1 MLLRGFRRGY
11 PEERTSGQNTETNF
25 FFLHHN
31 LIKGFPNIYT
41 CMCSFIH
48 LTSFNVALC
57 VPGSARP
64 WEYKNKHNI
73 FSVFRTPI
81 LMEEVETNNQST

>member
-1 MLLRGFRRGY
+1 MLLRRFRRGN
-11 PEERTSGQNTETNF
+11 PKERTSGQNIETNF

-41 CMCSFIH
+41 GMCSFIH
-48 LTSFNVALC
+48 LTSFNLALC

-64 WEYKNKHNI
+64 WGYKNK
-73 FSVFRTPI
+73 
-81 LMEEVETNNQST
+81 